1 MSCNNNCFIFGK
13 EKYREINSLLNE
25 RLNEKKV
32 LIAVHR
38 GSPGG
43 NIIENTIPAYH
54 NSLRLGGDMFEM
66 DVIKSVDG
74 VLYTFHDGTEI
85 RNLRE
90 EDNIKTMSSEK
101 IDSLFYYNSIGS
113 ESEFKVERFED
124 VIKEFNNG
132 ELYNIDRA
140 WDIFPEIFEVLNK
153 YDNSIKQALF
163 KSPVKKEILE
173 LLENNE
179 KKYMYMPIV
188 YSLKEIEEVLS
199 YENIN
204 LVGLEII
211 AKDTDSDLFNDKVID
226 YLKSK
231 GLFLWVNAIT
241 LDKEI
246 VLYGK
251 LDDNISVIKGPE
263 YGWGKL
269 FEKKIDIIQ
278 TDWPSLLK
286 EYRDRYFN
294 K

>member
-1 MSCNNNCFIFGK
+1 MSCNNNCFMVGK
-13 EKYREINSLLNE
+13 EKYREINFLLNE
-25 RLNEKKV
+25 KLNEKKV

-43 NIIENTIPAYH
+43 NIIENTIPAYY

-66 DVIKSVDG
+66 DVIKSTDG
-74 VLYTFHDGTEI
+74 VLYTFHDGTER
-85 RNLRE
+85 RNIRE
-90 EDNIKTMSSEK
+90 EENIKTMSSEK

-113 ESEFKVERFED
+113 LSEFKIEKFED
-124 VIKEFNNG
+124 VVKEFNKG

-140 WDIFPEIFEVLNK
+140 WDIFPEVFEVLNK
-153 YDNSIKQALF
+153 YENAIEQALF
-163 KSPVKKEILE
+163 KSPVKKEVLE
-173 LLENNE
+173 FLDNNE

-188 YSLKEIEEVLS
+188 YSLKDIEEVLS

-204 LVGLEII
+204 LVGLELI
-211 AKDTDSDLFNDKVID
+211 AKDTECDLFNDKVIAD
-226 YLKSK
+226 LKSK
-231 GLFLWVNAIT
+231 GLFLWANAIT

-251 LDDNISVIKGPE
+251 LDDNISVIEGPE
-263 YGWGKL
+263 HGWGKL
-269 FEKKIDIIQ
+269 FEKNINIIQ

-286 EYRDRYFN
+286 EYREEYFN

>member
-1 MSCNNNCFIFGK
+1 MSCNNNCFMVGK
-13 EKYREINSLLNE
+13 EKYRDINSLLNKKI
-25 RLNEKKV
+25 NEKKV

-66 DVIKSVDG
+66 DVIKSTDG
-74 VLYTFHDGTEI
+74 ILYTFHDGTER
-85 RNLRE
+85 RNLKE

-101 IDSLFYYNSIGS
+101 IDSLFYYNSIGAP
-113 ESEFKVERFED
+113 SEFKVERFED
-124 VIKEFNNG
+124 VVKEFNKG

-140 WDIFPEIFEVLNK
+140 WDIFPEVFEALNK
-153 YDNSIKQALF
+153 YDYAIGQALF

-173 LLENNE
+173 FLEKNE

-188 YSLKEIEEVLS
+188 YSLEEIEEVLS

-211 AKDTDSDLFNDKVID
+211 AKDTECDLFNDDVLD
-226 YLKSK
+226 RLKSK

-251 LDDNISVIKGPE
+251 LDDNISVIEGPE
-263 YGWGKL
+263 NGWGKL

-286 EYRDRYFN
+286 EYRDKYFN